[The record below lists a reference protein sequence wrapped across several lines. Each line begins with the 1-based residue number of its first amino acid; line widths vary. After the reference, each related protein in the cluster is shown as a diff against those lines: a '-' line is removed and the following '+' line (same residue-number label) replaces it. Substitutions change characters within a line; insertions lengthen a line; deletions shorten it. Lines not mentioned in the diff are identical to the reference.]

1 MHCSSLI
8 TTFVL
13 VCEASQ
19 LYTFHADLI
28 TKKKNSTYATCM
40 SARHLAAEGA
50 GVFGMLADL
59 NLLHHL
65 PEGRTVT
72 GAVLPHNSHLLG
84 ALGLR
89 RKL

>member
-1 MHCSSLI
+1 MYDC
-8 TTFVL
+8 
-13 VCEASQ
+13 AS
-19 LYTFHADLI
+19 
-28 TKKKNSTYATCM
+28 
-40 SARHLAAEGA
+40 HLAAEGA

-84 ALGLR
+84 ALGLT